1 MTLSLPIAP
10 FERDFVRM
18 TTSGYQ
24 RFFAELKR
32 RKVFKVAAVLALII
46 GAMAI
51 FAGGQVLLGQDPGY
65 YVIDW
70 LPIYNFTM
78 GVLSALVAA
87 PLIWRES
94 RWALPAAVATLAT
107 HTTVMA
113 VLRTAYGGVVA
124 PDSIRAMTIRM
135 VAWLVI
141 LGLLLVQTRRDD
153 RAVSA

>member
-1 MTLSLPIAP
+1 MKQML
-10 FERDFVRM
+10 
-18 TTSGYQ
+18 
-24 RFFAELKR
+24 
-32 RKVFKVAAVLALII
+32 FKVAAVLALII

-94 RWALPAAVATLAT
+94 RWALPAALATLAT